1 MIDSNMTMRKFNMND
16 LEEEDTTE
24 KRDQIVGAQ
33 DSQNAFGSNGSPGN
47 EMKREKRKVRDK
59 TISYSL
65 THKGIQPTS

>member
-1 MIDSNMTMRKFNMND
+1 MTMRKFNMND

-33 DSQNAFGSNGSPGN
+33 DSQHAFGSNGSPAN